1 MKRVMLCALV
11 ALGLSALKVKA
22 QEFKMSQVS
31 LLVKDYEE
39 TLSFYTGS
47 LGFVKTAD
55 MTIGKERWVTIA
67 PPGQKGAELVLVKAE
82 TAGDL
87 QAVGKQAG
95 DRTLLVLETGKFD
108 EIYQQYKDKNVHF
121 ITEVTTRPWGRQAE
135 LSDLYGN
142 HLVLLEL
149 KPRPH

>member
-1 MKRVMLCALV
+1 MKKVTICALV
-11 ALGLSALKVKA
+11 ALSLSGLKVSA

-39 TLSFYTGS
+39 TLKFYTTN

-55 MTIGKERWVTIA
+55 MTVGKERWVTIA

-82 TAGDL
+82 TPEDL
-87 QAVGKQAG
+87 RATGKQAG
-95 DRTLLVLETGKFD
+95 DRTFLVLETTRF
-108 EIYQQYKDKNVHF
+108 EEQYQQYKDKNVHF
-121 ITEVTTRPWGRQAE
+121 LTEVVVKPWGRQAE
-135 LSDLYGN
+135 LTDLYGN

-149 KPRPH
+149 KPRQ